1 MAWRSAV
8 ADPEASNMPSSATV
22 TFQQALEIVEGLP
35 EDQQGEL
42 IEIVR
47 HRQREH
53 RREALTAGIEQARGE
68 FARGE
73 ARRGTVE
80 DLMSDLAANT
90 ETDE

>member
-1 MAWRSAV
+1 
-8 ADPEASNMPSSATV
+8 MPSSATV
-22 TFQQALEIVEGLP
+22 TFQQVLEIVEGLP

-53 RREALTAGIEQARGE
+53 RRETLAAGIEQARGE

-80 DLMSDLAANT
+80 DLMSDLAENT
-90 ETDE
+90 ETNE